1 MQSKSS
7 IRPCPT
13 CCMCRGAPT
22 KCQWV
27 HSGTTSKHRWKTHLG
42 ERDVGDDDDV
52 ESRGSILL
60 DAGVTTGVVLVGA
73 GGGAALLPGLAV
85 LSLGDGALRGG
96 AGGGAGWGEDGG

>member
-1 MQSKSS
+1 
-7 IRPCPT
+7 
-13 CCMCRGAPT
+13 
-22 KCQWV
+22 V
-27 HSGTTSKHRWKTHLG
+27 HGGITSKRRWKTYLG
-42 ERDVGDDDDV
+42 ERDVGDDNDV

-96 AGGGAGWGEDGG
+96 AGGGAGWGGGG